1 MADIV
6 ACPNCQ
12 RQLQVPE
19 TFFGQQVQCPDCRHL
34 FQAEP
39 PANSVQSAA
48 PSSLTD
54 PHPTRDE
61 ERAASERRNES
72 RGRLRKYEDDD
83 DDLADVGNPRR
94 RTYLAPHRASLV
106 LVLGLLSMC
115 CIGAPVTGII
125 AWILG
130 AGDLKE
136 MDAGRMDPS
145 GRGQTQTGKLLGMA
159 SVILFVLGV
168 VGYCA
173 VVGVAIFAGA
183 MNAGGPRRR
192 R

>member
-12 RQLQVPE
+12 RQLQVPDA
-19 TFFGQQVQCPDCRHL
+19 FFGQQVQCPDCRHL

-48 PSSLTD
+48 PSPARAVSS
-54 PHPTRDE
+54 PRDE
-61 ERAASERRNES
+61 DRDARDRKNEK
-72 RGRLRKYEDDD
+72 RVRLGTFEDD
-83 DDLADVGNPRR
+83 DDLADLGNPRR
-94 RTYLAPHRASLV
+94 RPYLAPHRASLV
-106 LVLGLLSMC
+106 FVLGLLSMC
-115 CIGAPVTGII
+115 CIGAPLTGII

-159 SVILFVLGV
+159 SVILFVLAV